1 MGRVFQPLLAKPM
14 PNFGESAPFG
24 IGEAQGA
31 FEVRLH
37 NSVFFHQ
44 VFAEELQI
52 VIDEA
57 GDICKDAQAWPSS
70 GLCHKL
76 RSQFI

>member
-1 MGRVFQPLLAKPM
+1 
-14 PNFGESAPFG
+14 
-24 IGEAQGA
+24 
-31 FEVRLH
+31 
-37 NSVFFHQ
+37 
-44 VFAEELQI
+44 